1 MIKRSRTTVAVL
13 LLVAIASCV
22 AAGDPQDPTPPAMT
36 DESSAIDKAEHARIS
51 NALKAQSLS
60 SGDATTRDQ
69 SKDAVWYGIDFASP
83 LAPHVSRIVGGD
95 VDGSSVT
102 IDGIRGGRLP
112 PPPNGDEELVLKPTG
127 PWTRIS
133 YTPRWGSW
141 GTYGECDFLTL
152 ATGDIGRKEAVTM
165 VQRISKEIADRLELG
180 PAAEPIVLYGE
191 WTLVVRTST
200 DPKDGKAESDVVKY
214 VMVNTRGPNVTMS
227 IAFDREALRTR
238 RSAIRL

>member
-1 MIKRSRTTVAVL
+1 MIRRSRTTVAVL

-22 AAGDPQDPTPPAMT
+22 AAGDPQEPTPPTMT
-36 DESSAIDKAEHARIS
+36 DESFAIDKAEHARIS

-69 SKDAVWYGIDFASP
+69 SKDAVWYGIDFARP

-152 ATGDIGRKEAVTM
+152 ATGDIGRKEAVAM
-165 VQRISKEIADRLELG
+165 VRRISKEIAGRLQLG

-191 WTLVVRTST
+191 WTLVIRTST
-200 DPKDGKAESDVVKY
+200 DPKDGKAASDIVKY
-214 VMVNTRGPNVTMS
+214 IMVNTRGPNVTMS
-227 IAFDREALRTR
+227 MAFDREALKTR
-238 RSAIRL
+238 RSAIPL